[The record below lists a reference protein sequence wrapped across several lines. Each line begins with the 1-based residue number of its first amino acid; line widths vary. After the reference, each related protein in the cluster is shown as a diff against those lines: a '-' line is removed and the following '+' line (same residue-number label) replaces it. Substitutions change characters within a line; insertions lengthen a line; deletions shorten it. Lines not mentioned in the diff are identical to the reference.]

1 MSRKN
6 IKLAIGA
13 LMGTLLWTG
22 AALNGPVFAADNGG
36 TNVVAPAKATAEGTA
51 NTASTKADAN
61 KQASNKD
68 KTKQENRNK
77 EGANKQST
85 GQESATKENANPVA
99 QGTETVD
106 GTQAVYEG
114 PTPTEGGIDWRA
126 ETAAVGKMEKLVE
139 VALEKKEQDKD
150 KIDLNAVGRSY
161 TANELNALDAA
172 DFVVGPF
179 QLGKPLNVDAVA
191 TDMLPLYKELGGG
204 TTGTNNG
211 TFITY
216 TGEHGSYTV
225 YAGAAPDDNRTLRT
239 EGLKY
244 NLPVGAVTNIHIT
257 GGDFET
263 NRNIGIGKTRG
274 TVLFAYGAP
283 QAMWRDATN
292 KSMVLV
298 YAENAEKNRNNK
310 KDFTSTVANLS
321 NKTILSERLREQDRS
336 ESYILFTLVDNKV
349 TAIDMLDGQV
359 RSKLALPSTE
369 LNYFKANELTGRDFV
384 LMGYEVNRPFVTNP
398 DDEWQQRGTL
408 YDEDFLSYDNILIGY
423 DKDHYIAR
431 AMITKSTALTR
442 RGISIG
448 DSKYLLLYL
457 YGIPT
462 TIESDKANN
471 GDPVEV
477 YSYKNPL
484 STHSYLIFVIG
495 EKDNFIKNV
504 MLSDRP
510 HNELERK

>member
-6 IKLAIGA
+6 IKLAVGA

-22 AALNGPVFAADNGG
+22 AAINGPVFAADNGG
-36 TNVVAPAKATAEGTA
+36 TNIVAPAKATTEAGTA

-61 KQASNKD
+61 KQVS
-68 KTKQENRNK
+68 
-77 EGANKQST
+77 
-85 GQESATKENANPVA
+85 TKENANPA
-99 QGTETVD
+99 APGAETAEGTKPS
-106 GTQAVYEG
+106 YEG

-139 VALEKKEQDKD
+139 VALEKKQQDKD

-161 TANELNALDAA
+161 TANELNALEAA

-179 QLGKPLNVDAVA
+179 QLGKPLNIDAVA

-216 TGEHGSYTV
+216 TGENGSYTV
-225 YAGAAPDDNRTLRT
+225 YAGAAPEENRTLRT
-239 EGLKY
+239 EGLDY

-257 GGDFET
+257 GGNFET

-283 QAMWRDATN
+283 QAMWRDATH

-336 ESYILFTLVDNKV
+336 EGYILFTLVDNKV

-510 HNELERK
+510 HNELER

>member
-6 IKLAIGA
+6 IRLAVAA

-22 AALNGPVFAADNGG
+22 LAFNGPVFAADAG
-36 TNVVAPAKATAEGTA
+36 TNV
-51 NTASTKADAN
+51 NTAKTAVNEAN
-61 KQASNKD
+61 ETNK
-68 KTKQENRNK
+68 
-77 EGANKQST
+77 GANKNNTEVNKTDAETAAAKKSDKVDVTLKNVPAKGAEAQQTDAQQSD
-85 GQESATKENANPVA
+85 AVK
-99 QGTETVD
+99 D
-106 GTQAVYEG
+106 GNEG
-114 PTPTEGGIDWRA
+114 PTPTEAIDWRA
-126 ETAAVGKMEKLVE
+126 EKAAVGKMETLIE
-139 VALEKKEQDKD
+139 VALETRERNKDND

-161 TANELNALDAA
+161 TANELNALEAA

-179 QLGKPLNVDAVA
+179 QLGKPLNVDAVS
-191 TDMLPLYKELGGG
+191 TDMIPFYKALGGD
-204 TTGTNNG
+204 TTGVNNG

-216 TGEHGSYTV
+216 TGENGSYTV
-225 YAGAAPDDNRTLRT
+225 YAGPVQDMQRVLRT
-239 EGLKY
+239 EGLDY

-283 QAMWRDATN
+283 QAMWRDATH

-298 YAENAEKNRNNK
+298 YAQSAEKNRNNK

-321 NKTILSERLREQDRS
+321 NKTILSERLREEDQSDG
-336 ESYILFTLVDNKV
+336 YILFTLVDNKV
-349 TAIDMLDGQV
+349 TAIDLLDGQV
-359 RSKLALPSTE
+359 RSKLDLPSTE
-369 LNYFKANELTGRDFV
+369 LNYFKANELTSRDFV
-384 LMGYEVNRPFVTNP
+384 LMGYEVNRPFVTNQ

-457 YGIPT
+457 YGLPT

-471 GDPVEV
+471 GDEVEV
-477 YSYKNPL
+477 YSYKNPY
-484 STHSYLIFVIG
+484 SAHSYLIFVIG

-510 HNELERK
+510 HNELER

>member
-6 IKLAIGA
+6 IRLAVAA

-22 AALNGPVFAADNGG
+22 AVFNGPVFAADAG
-36 TNVVAPAKATAEGTA
+36 TNVNTAKPAVDETNKTNSETNKKDAEAAAAKKSDKVDVTLKNVPAKGT
-51 NTASTKADAN
+51 DA
-61 KQASNKD
+61 QQSDAVKD
-68 KTKQENRNK
+68 GN
-77 EGANKQST
+77 
-85 GQESATKENANPVA
+85 
-99 QGTETVD
+99 
-106 GTQAVYEG
+106 EG
-114 PTPTEGGIDWRA
+114 PTPTEAIDWRA
-126 ETAAVGKMEKLVE
+126 EKAAVGKMETLIE
-139 VALEKKEQDKD
+139 VALETREQNKDKD
-150 KIDLNAVGRSY
+150 KIDLNSVGRSY
-161 TANELNALDAA
+161 TANELNALEAA

-179 QLGKPLNVDAVA
+179 QLGKPLNVDAISS
-191 TDMLPLYKELGGG
+191 DMMPLYKAIGGG

-216 TGEHGSYTV
+216 TGENGSYTV
-225 YAGAAPDDNRTLRT
+225 YAGPVQDQQRVLRT
-239 EGLKY
+239 EGLDY

-274 TVLFAYGAP
+274 TVLFAYSAP
-283 QAMWRDATN
+283 QAMWRDATH

-298 YAENAEKNRNNK
+298 YAQSAEKNRNNK
-310 KDFTSTVANLS
+310 KEFTSTVANLS
-321 NKTILSERLREQDRS
+321 NKTILSERLREEDQSDG
-336 ESYILFTLVDNKV
+336 YILFTLVDNKV
-349 TAIDMLDGQV
+349 TAIDFLDGQV
-359 RSKLALPSTE
+359 RSKLDLPSTE
-369 LNYFKANELTGRDFV
+369 LNYFKANELTSRDFV
-384 LMGYEVNRPFVTNP
+384 LMGYEVNRPFVTNQ

-457 YGIPT
+457 YGLPT

-471 GDPVEV
+471 GDAVEV
-477 YSYKNPL
+477 YSYKNPF

-510 HNELERK
+510 HNELER